1 MFAKLELKLT
11 GENEISYQMA
21 STFHGALMEL
31 LTEEYGEEL
40 HESRLHPYTQHLER
54 RQDGWYWIVTALDDR
69 AADEILQ
76 RALFPLSQL
85 WIRQHDAHFTIEK
98 KNYFELS
105 EKELARA
112 FYEGENNRYISLRF
126 LTPTA
131 FKQNGRY
138 LNYPDLR
145 CFFGN
150 LMNKYDACMPGE
162 SMKDED
168 TLETLVQSTVV
179 SRYHLRSATFSLE
192 GVRIPAFM
200 GEMTLRVAGT
210 QTMANFANMLAQF
223 AAYAGIGIKTAL
235 GMGAVEVLTDDKMP
249 KRTERNGRQNL

>member
-1 MFAKLELKLT
+1 MLAKLELKLT
-11 GENEISYQMA
+11 GESEISYQMA
-21 STFHGALMEL
+21 SAFHGALMEL
-31 LTEEYGEEL
+31 LPQEYGAQL

-54 RQDGWYWIVTALDDR
+54 RPDGWYWIVTALEDK
-69 AADEILQ
+69 AADLILQ
-76 RALFPLSQL
+76 KALFPLGEL
-85 WIRQHDAHFTIEK
+85 LIRQHDAGFVIEK

-138 LNYPDLR
+138 LNYPDIR
-145 CFFGN
+145 CLFGN

-168 TLETLVQSTVV
+168 TMEALVQNTAV
-179 SRYHLRSATFSLE
+179 SRYQLRSTAFSLE
-192 GVRIPAFM
+192 GIRIPAFI
-200 GEMTLRVAGT
+200 GEMTLRIGGT
-210 QTMANFANMLAQF
+210 QTMANFANMLMQF
-223 AAYAGIGIKTAL
+223 GTYSGIGIKTAL
-235 GMGAVEVLTDDKMP
+235 GMGAIELVSNDRNFSK
-249 KRTERNGRQNL
+249 TEKGIYGR

>member
-11 GENEISYQMA
+11 GESEISYQMA
-21 STFHGALMEL
+21 SAFHGALMEL
-31 LTEEYGEEL
+31 LPQEYGAQL

-54 RQDGWYWIVTALDDR
+54 RPDGWYWIVTALEDK
-69 AADEILQ
+69 AADLILQ
-76 RALFPLSQL
+76 KALFPLGEL
-85 WIRQHDAHFTIEK
+85 LIRQHDAGFVIEK

-138 LNYPDLR
+138 LNYPDIR
-145 CFFGN
+145 CLFGN

-168 TLETLVQSTVV
+168 TLEALVQNTAV
-179 SRYHLRSATFSLE
+179 SRYQLRSTAFSLE
-192 GVRIPAFM
+192 GIRIPAFI
-200 GEMTLRVAGT
+200 GEMTLRIGGT
-210 QTMANFANMLAQF
+210 QTMANFANMLMQF
-223 AAYAGIGIKTAL
+223 GTYSGIGIKTAL
-235 GMGAVEVLTDDKMP
+235 GMGAIELVSNDRKFA
-249 KRTERNGRQNL
+249 KTEKDIYGR

>member
-11 GENEISYQMA
+11 GESEISYQMA
-21 STFHGALMEL
+21 SAFHGALMEL
-31 LTEEYGEEL
+31 LPQEYGAQL
-40 HESRLHPYTQHLER
+40 HEARLHPYTQHLER
-54 RQDGWYWIVTALDDR
+54 RPDGWYWIVTALEDK
-69 AADEILQ
+69 AADLILQ
-76 RALFPLSQL
+76 KALFPLGEL
-85 WIRQHDAHFTIEK
+85 LIRQHDAGFVIEK

-138 LNYPDLR
+138 LNYPDIR
-145 CFFGN
+145 CLFGN

-168 TLETLVQSTVV
+168 TLEALVQNTAV
-179 SRYHLRSATFSLE
+179 SRYQLRSTAFSLE
-192 GVRIPAFM
+192 GIRIPAFI
-200 GEMTLRVAGT
+200 GEMTLRIGGT
-210 QTMANFANMLAQF
+210 QTMANFANMLMQF
-223 AAYAGIGIKTAL
+223 GTYSGIGIKTAL
-235 GMGAVEVLTDDKMP
+235 GMGAIELVSNDRKFA
-249 KRTERNGRQNL
+249 KTEKGIYGR

>member
-1 MFAKLELKLT
+1 MFAKLELKLS
-11 GENEISYQMA
+11 GESEISYQMA
-21 STFHGALMEL
+21 SVFHGALMEL
-31 LTEEYGEEL
+31 LPEDYGAQL

-54 RQDGWYWIVTALDDR
+54 RRDGWYWIVTALEDR
-69 AADEILQ
+69 AAAIILQ
-76 RALFPLSQL
+76 KTLFPLEEL
-85 WIRQHDAHFTIEK
+85 YIRQHDARFKIEK

-105 EKELARA
+105 DKELARA
-112 FYEGENNRYISLRF
+112 FYEGENSRYISIRF

-145 CFFGN
+145 SLFSN

-168 TLETLVQSTVV
+168 TLDALVQNTVV
-179 SRYHLRSATFSLE
+179 SRYQLRSTTFSLE

-210 QTMANFANMLAQF
+210 QTMASFANMLVQF
-223 AAYAGIGIKTAL
+223 GTYAGIGIKTAL
-235 GMGAVEVLTDDKMP
+235 GMGAI
-249 KRTERNGRQNL
+249 ERPSGERMSGRPERGTGQSS

>member
-11 GENEISYQMA
+11 GECEISYQMA
-21 STFHGALMEL
+21 SAFHGALMEL
-31 LTEEYGEEL
+31 LPQEYGAQL

-54 RQDGWYWIVTALDDR
+54 RPDGWYWIVTALEDK
-69 AADEILQ
+69 AADLILQ
-76 RALFPLSQL
+76 KALFPLGEL
-85 WIRQHDAHFTIEK
+85 LIRQHDAGFVIEK

-138 LNYPDLR
+138 LNYPDIR
-145 CFFGN
+145 CLFGN

-168 TLETLVQSTVV
+168 TLEALVQNTAV
-179 SRYHLRSATFSLE
+179 SRYQLRSTAFSLE
-192 GVRIPAFM
+192 GIRIPAFI
-200 GEMTLRVAGT
+200 GEMTLRIGGT
-210 QTMANFANMLAQF
+210 QTMANFANMLMQF
-223 AAYAGIGIKTAL
+223 GTYSGIGIKTAL
-235 GMGAVEVLTDDKMP
+235 GMGAIELASNDRKFA
-249 KRTERNGRQNL
+249 KTEKGIYGR

>member
-1 MFAKLELKLT
+1 
-11 GENEISYQMA
+11 
-21 STFHGALMEL
+21 
-31 LTEEYGEEL
+31 
-40 HESRLHPYTQHLER
+40 
-54 RQDGWYWIVTALDDR
+54 
-69 AADEILQ
+69 
-76 RALFPLSQL
+76 
-85 WIRQHDAHFTIEK
+85 
-98 KNYFELS
+98 
-105 EKELARA
+105 
-112 FYEGENNRYISLRF
+112 
-126 LTPTA
+126 
-131 FKQNGRY
+131 
-138 LNYPDLR
+138 
-145 CFFGN
+145 
-150 LMNKYDACMPGE
+150 MPGE

>member
-11 GENEISYQMA
+11 GESEISYQMA
-21 STFHGALMEL
+21 SAFHGALMEL
-31 LTEEYGEEL
+31 LPQEYGAQL

-54 RQDGWYWIVTALDDR
+54 RTDGWYWIVTALEDK
-69 AADEILQ
+69 AADLILQ
-76 RALFPLSQL
+76 KALFPLGEL
-85 WIRQHDAHFTIEK
+85 LIRQHDAGFVIEK

-138 LNYPDLR
+138 LNYPDIR
-145 CFFGN
+145 CLFGN

-168 TLETLVQSTVV
+168 TLEALVQNTAV
-179 SRYHLRSATFSLE
+179 SRYQLRSTAFSLE
-192 GVRIPAFM
+192 GIRIPAFI
-200 GEMTLRVAGT
+200 GEMTLRIGGT
-210 QTMANFANMLAQF
+210 QTMANFANMLMQF
-223 AAYAGIGIKTAL
+223 GTYSGIGIKTAL
-235 GMGAVEVLTDDKMP
+235 GMGAIELVSNDRKFA
-249 KRTERNGRQNL
+249 KTEKGIYGR

>member
-11 GENEISYQMA
+11 GESEISYQMA
-21 STFHGALMEL
+21 SAFHGALMEL
-31 LTEEYGEEL
+31 LPQEYGAQL

-54 RQDGWYWIVTALDDR
+54 RPDGWYWIVTALEDK
-69 AADEILQ
+69 AADLILQ
-76 RALFPLSQL
+76 KALFPLGEL
-85 WIRQHDAHFTIEK
+85 LIRQHDAGFVIEK

-138 LNYPDLR
+138 LNYPDIR
-145 CFFGN
+145 CLFGN

-168 TLETLVQSTVV
+168 TLEALVQNTAV
-179 SRYHLRSATFSLE
+179 SRYQLRSTAFSLE
-192 GVRIPAFM
+192 GIRIPAFI
-200 GEMTLRVAGT
+200 GEMTLRIGGT
-210 QTMANFANMLAQF
+210 QTMANFANMLMQF
-223 AAYAGIGIKTAL
+223 GTYSGIGIKTAL
-235 GMGAVEVLTDDKMP
+235 GMGAIELVSNDRKFA
-249 KRTERNGRQNL
+249 KTEKGIYGR

>member
-11 GENEISYQMA
+11 GESEISYQMA
-21 STFHGALMEL
+21 SAFHGALMEL
-31 LTEEYGEEL
+31 LPQEYGGKL

-54 RQDGWYWIVTALDDR
+54 RPDGWYWIVTALEDK
-69 AADEILQ
+69 AADLILQ
-76 RALFPLSQL
+76 KALFPLGEL
-85 WIRQHDAHFTIEK
+85 LIRQHDAGFVIEK

-138 LNYPDLR
+138 LNYPDIR
-145 CFFGN
+145 CLFGN

-168 TLETLVQSTVV
+168 TLEALVQNTAV
-179 SRYHLRSATFSLE
+179 SRYQLRSTAFSLE
-192 GVRIPAFM
+192 GIRIPAFI
-200 GEMTLRVAGT
+200 GEMTLRIGGT
-210 QTMANFANMLAQF
+210 QTMANFANMLMQF
-223 AAYAGIGIKTAL
+223 GTYSGIGIKTAL
-235 GMGAVEVLTDDKMP
+235 GMGAIELVSNDRKFA
-249 KRTERNGRQNL
+249 KTEKGIYGR